1 MLARSWESYF
11 CLSVRLSVCLSVC
24 PSVTH
29 VLSDEIKE
37 HTAEIFTPQ
46 ERVINLVFWC
56 QKKWAMSLSTWNL
69 HLKWSTPFEKSRLW
83 PISAYDV
90 STVRTSDKCSIIANR
105 KSTRSFQ
112 WTIEEVRTL
121 PLTPPKN
128 GKKTNLLFL
137 WIKFKFNR
145 IKSATKF
152 LCVKT
157 SSGEV
162 VLEPFPY
169 PTVYRCWQ

>member
-121 PLTPPKN
+121 PLTPPK
-128 GKKTNLLFL
+128 GGS
-137 WIKFKFNR
+137 
-145 IKSATKF
+145 KSEFVVFVDKIQVQSNKVCYKVS
-152 LCVKT
+152 LCENFQRRSCIRTIPLSNCV
-157 SSGEV
+157 
-162 VLEPFPY
+162 
-169 PTVYRCWQ
+169 